1 MRESR
6 LRRFGHVQRMHGK
19 KKVTWYKLR
28 EQKNF
33 RRAKIISVEL
43 IKNELSI
50 KEWIEYMTS
59 DKVEWTKRRPNNP
72 N

>member
-1 MRESR
+1 MYKERT
-6 LRRFGHVQRMHGK
+6 VK
-19 KKVTWYKLR
+19 KKVSWYKLR
-28 EQKNF
+28 KQKKI
-33 RRAKIISVEL
+33 RRTKIILVEV

-59 DKVEWTKRRPNNP
+59 DRVEWTKRWPNNP

>member
-1 MRESR
+1 
-6 LRRFGHVQRMHGK
+6 MHKERTVK
-19 KKVTWYKLR
+19 KKEVGTSLR
-28 EQKNF
+28 KQKKF
-33 RRAKIISVEL
+33 RTKIILVEV

-59 DKVEWTKRRPNNP
+59 DRVEWTKRWPNNP

>member
-1 MRESR
+1 MYKERT
-6 LRRFGHVQRMHGK
+6 VK
-19 KKVTWYKLR
+19 KKVSWYKLR
-28 EQKNF
+28 KQKKF
-33 RRAKIISVEL
+33 RRTKIILVEV

-59 DKVEWTKRRPNNP
+59 DRVEWTKRWPNNP

>member
-1 MRESR
+1 MIESH
-6 LRRFGHVQRMHGK
+6 LRRFGHVQRTHGK
-19 KKVTWYKLR
+19 KKVSWYKLR
-28 EQKNF
+28 KQKKF
-33 RRAKIISVEL
+33 RRTKIILVEV

-59 DKVEWTKRRPNNP
+59 DRVEWTKRWPNNP